1 MGWDGPNQ
9 ARGEEGRGNSL
20 YVRYGITGAS
30 AIRARRSNRTS
41 IFKIILLE
49 KDMEKGLEME
59 MEKEKEEGRGRGRNV
74 SVSLVSTLSL
84 SLFCLKSTFIFLSTH
99 VQEGGRRG
107 RGTKSS
113 VHQGGAAGGGISPPG
128 DHQQPALGSP
138 HTLQLDI

>member
-1 MGWDGPNQ
+1 MARIKRGGR
-9 ARGEEGRGNSL
+9 RGEEIVCMSGN
-20 YVRYGITGAS
+20 GTTGAS

-49 KDMEKGLEME
+49 KDMEKGLE
-59 MEKEKEEGRGRGRNV
+59 KEKEEEKGRGRGRNV

-99 VQEGGRRG
+99 VQAGGRRG

-128 DHQQPALGSP
+128 DHQQPALGST

>member
-1 MGWDGPNQ
+1 MS
-9 ARGEEGRGNSL
+9 GN
-20 YVRYGITGAS
+20 GITGAS
-30 AIRARRSNRTS
+30 AIRTRRSNRTS

-59 MEKEKEEGRGRGRNV
+59 MEEGRGRGRNV

-128 DHQQPALGSP
+128 DHQQPTLSSP